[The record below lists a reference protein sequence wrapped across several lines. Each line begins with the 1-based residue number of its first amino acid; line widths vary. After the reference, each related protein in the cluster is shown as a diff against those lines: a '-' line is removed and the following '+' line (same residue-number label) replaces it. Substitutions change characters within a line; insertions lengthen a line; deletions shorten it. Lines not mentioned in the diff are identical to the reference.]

1 MTLQVVLGLGKTPQ
15 FIGQTMTAASFTNN
29 LSFNY
34 PNGQPGDTLFAYVV
48 SENLVLPT
56 PPAGWST
63 LYSNTTTA
71 TNGTGSARLLMYKK
85 RGYESSANIVV
96 SGGGNCTCVAL
107 RGFSDRISN
116 VTEFVANNS
125 VGNTVFT
132 QTINSQQAL
141 VILVNQD
148 GGTGD
153 ANISITNTTASF
165 ANTPGYFR
173 SMAVGYN
180 LRSASNPI
188 SVNTSSDSVYGVYL
202 TVL

>member
-1 MTLQVVLGLGKTPQ
+1 MTLQVNLGLGKTPQ
-15 FIGQTMTAASFTNN
+15 FLGQTMTAASFTNN

-34 PNGQPGDTLFAYVV
+34 PPGQPGDTIFAYVV
-48 SENLVLPT
+48 SENLIVPT
-56 PPAGWST
+56 PPSGWNT
-63 LYSNTTTA
+63 LYSNTVTA
-71 TNGTGSARLLMYKK
+71 SNGTGSARLLMFKR
-85 RGYESSANIVV
+85 RGYESSSNITV
-96 SGGGNCTCVAL
+96 SGGGNCTCAAF
-107 RGFSDRISN
+107 RGFHNRIQN

-125 VGNTVFT
+125 VGNTDFT

-153 ANISITNTTASF
+153 ANITITNTTASF
-165 ANTPGYFR
+165 SNTPGYFR

-180 LRSASNPI
+180 LKSADNPI

-202 TVL
+202 TIL